1 MAGFDHHLET
11 YWLLKI
17 YLYIY
22 MFTAENTKFWLV
34 TSHLLP
40 MILWSNKVNKSEY
53 IFQLLHPNEDLLLF
67 LFQFW
72 TCSIASLV
80 ISQV

>member
-1 MAGFDHHLET
+1 
-11 YWLLKI
+11 
-17 YLYIY
+17 
-22 MFTAENTKFWLV
+22 MFTAENTTFWLV
-34 TSHLLP
+34 TSYLLP